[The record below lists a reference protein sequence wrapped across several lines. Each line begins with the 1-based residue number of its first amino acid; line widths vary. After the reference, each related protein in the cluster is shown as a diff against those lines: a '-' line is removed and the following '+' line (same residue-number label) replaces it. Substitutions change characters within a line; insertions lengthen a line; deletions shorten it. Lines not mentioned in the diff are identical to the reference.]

1 MDKLRVAVVG
11 GGIGGLVA
19 ALALRARGLDVTV
32 FEQTQVLREIGAGVS
47 LQPNATRLLRRV
59 GLGEPLKRIGSL
71 LVGVTLRTS
80 LGETIAKSPRP
91 AGLALSEDS
100 EGYNVHRAEFLNM
113 LVEAQ
118 PKGTLQLGHRCIG
131 IKEEGERVLLTFE
144 NGETSH
150 ADIVVGADGI
160 RSAVQLGIGLK
171 STPTSEGIMAYRGLI
186 PANQL
191 SWTESFVEPL
201 LWMGNGRSFLC
212 YPVSQGRVVNM
223 VAFVPSDRD
232 AAESW
237 SAPGDVAALA
247 AEYAGWE
254 APVVETIGALKET
267 FVWGI
272 FDRAPLPFWSTDRM
286 TLLGD
291 AAHPMVPHVGQ
302 GAGQAIEDGFALGI
316 LLEGATKQN
325 VPSRLKMYE
334 RLRRERTSRVQGLA
348 REAGRFYRAE
358 YADASERG
366 RRMAEWMSQVTW
378 LYDYDVEAAASEFIS
393 PLG

>member
-59 GLGEPLKRIGSL
+59 GLGEPLKHIGSL

-131 IKEEGERVLLTFE
+131 VKEEGERVLLTFE

-191 SWTESFVEPL
+191 SWTKSFVEPL